1 VGLRQLARIAGAAAV
16 VLLLVLAPLRAAA
29 DNAVDPDPS
38 PTDVGGTLTQGGE
51 LSGTVEIDFLVNPDG
66 AYDGTITVDGSAEP
80 SQTVDQGSG
89 HLYLDTATLTDGSHQ
104 VVVTVGDA
112 DATDTVWSGTIET
125 LNAPQGGIPQIS
137 GTAAVGQTLTATPG
151 SWSPLAST
159 ISYQWQ
165 RCDATASDCA
175 PIAGAVN
182 GTYQLAAADANAQLE
197 VEVSASDTSGAT
209 VATSAPTAIVS
220 DSGIPGASP
229 AAPGMSAVGIPNGSG
244 ACAAAHVTAELGSG
258 ATQTVAFGQTATVH
272 GQLDCGS
279 GTSAGPIAGATLEL
293 SLAPAASGAASIDE
307 RIQTA
312 PDGSFSYV
320 VPAGPSRKITV
331 TYDAFSGASTPSA
344 LASVSLLVHAKVTL
358 KITPTATTNGH
369 TITFSGRVLGGY
381 IARSGLPLE
390 VEYREGS
397 RWMIYIQVLAKPS
410 DGRYSWHY
418 TFERTT
424 QSITYSFRVAIPS
437 TGVPGYPYESGASPA
452 RSVHVNP

>member
-1 VGLRQLARIAGAAAV
+1 
-16 VLLLVLAPLRAAA
+16 VLAPLRAAA

-51 LSGTVEIDFLVNPDG
+51 LSGTAEIDFLVNPDG
-66 AYDGTITVDGSAEP
+66 IYTATMTVDGGAEP

-125 LNAPQGGIPQIS
+125 LNAPQGGIPTIS
-137 GTAAVGQTLTATPG
+137 GTAAVGQTLSAAPG
-151 SWSPLAST
+151 SWSPLANT
-159 ISYQWQ
+159 IGYQWK
-165 RCDATASDCA
+165 RCDATASNCA

-182 GTYQLAAADANAQLE
+182 STYELADADTNAQLE
-197 VEVSASDTSGAT
+197 VEVSAGDSSGTT

-220 DSGIPGASP
+220 GSADSGIPGASP
-229 AAPGMSAVGIPNGSG
+229 AAPGTSAAGVPNGSG
-244 ACAAAHVTAELGSG
+244 ACAAAHLTAELGSG
-258 ATQTVAFGQTATVH
+258 VTQTVALGQTATLH

-279 GTSAGPIAGATLEL
+279 GAAAAPIAGATLEL
-293 SLAPAASGAASIDE
+293 SLAPAAPGAANVDE
-307 RIQTA
+307 QIQTA
-312 PDGSFSYV
+312 TDGSFSYR
-320 VPAGPSRKITV
+320 VPAGASRKITV
-331 TYDAFSGASTPSA
+331 TYDAFSGATKPSA

-381 IARSGLPLE
+381 ISRSGLPLE

-397 RWMIYIQVLAKPS
+397 HWMIYIQVLAKPS
-410 DGRYSWHY
+410 AGRYSWHY

-424 QSITYSFRVAIPS
+424 ESITYSFRVAIPS
-437 TGVPGYPYESGASPA
+437 TGVPGYPYQPAASPV
-452 RSVHVNP
+452 RSVHVDP

>member
-1 VGLRQLARIAGAAAV
+1 
-16 VLLLVLAPLRAAA
+16 
-29 DNAVDPDPS
+29 
-38 PTDVGGTLTQGGE
+38 
-51 LSGTVEIDFLVNPDG
+51 
-66 AYDGTITVDGSAEP
+66 
-80 SQTVDQGSG
+80 
-89 HLYLDTATLTDGSHQ
+89 
-104 VVVTVGDA
+104 
-112 DATDTVWSGTIET
+112 
-125 LNAPQGGIPQIS
+125 
-137 GTAAVGQTLTATPG
+137 
-151 SWSPLAST
+151 
-159 ISYQWQ
+159 
-165 RCDATASDCA
+165 
-175 PIAGAVN
+175 
-182 GTYQLAAADANAQLE
+182 
-197 VEVSASDTSGAT
+197 
-209 VATSAPTAIVS
+209 
-220 DSGIPGASP
+220 
-229 AAPGMSAVGIPNGSG
+229 
-244 ACAAAHVTAELGSG
+244 
-258 ATQTVAFGQTATVH
+258 
-272 GQLDCGS
+272 
-279 GTSAGPIAGATLEL
+279 
-293 SLAPAASGAASIDE
+293 
-307 RIQTA
+307 
-312 PDGSFSYV
+312 